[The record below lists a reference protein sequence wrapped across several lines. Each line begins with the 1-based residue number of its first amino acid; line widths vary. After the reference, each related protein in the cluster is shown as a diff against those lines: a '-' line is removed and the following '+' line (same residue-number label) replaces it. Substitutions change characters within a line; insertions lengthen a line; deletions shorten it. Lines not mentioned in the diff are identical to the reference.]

1 MDWNYLESEEG
12 LAALNKKSADK
23 PQVIFKHSTRCITS
37 SMAKNRMDNSKQ
49 LLDKA
54 DVYLLNVIEHRPVSN
69 LVAEQF
75 GITHESP
82 QVLVIKNGR
91 AVYNESHIGIQPA
104 MIALE
109 L

>member
-1 MDWNYLESEEG
+1 M
-12 LAALNKKSADK
+12 NKKSADK